1 MEHLFKVTTKA
12 LGARIE
18 KEFKEND
25 IWQSS
30 FSDVRVKL
38 NECMRVCRGW
48 KDRTTELTRE
58 FWRGQNE
65 KHKWDGK
72 PFFDPYLE
80 NMIIRINV
88 IFELRSQHDELLR
101 LLTQEERERLK
112 VNSTFDPFRKIN
124 SFYTNE
130 YQTGDWN
137 RAIKEYESILEPME
151 KEICAKLRSDYLSDT
166 KATASQQLREF
177 QRWKGLLSKESIKR
191 ELQQDRETLL
201 ARITGEVA
209 KFKEEFNMRTGQSL
223 DAIPGMEKPPQSM
236 NVSETVSAIIWS
248 R

>member
-88 IFELRSQHDELLR
+88 IFELRSQHDELLACKWWWR
-101 LLTQEERERLK
+101 YQSPGKMGESGDFYSFG
-112 VNSTFDPFRKIN
+112 STSCRP
-124 SFYTNE
+124 
-130 YQTGDWN
+130 TGN
-137 RAIKEYESILEPME
+137 YEHDYIME
-151 KEICAKLRSDYLSDT
+151 KWIRILRYHSS
-166 KATASQQLREF
+166 F
-177 QRWKGLLSKESIKR
+177 QTR
-191 ELQQDRETLL
+191 
-201 ARITGEVA
+201 AV
-209 KFKEEFNMRTGQSL
+209 
-223 DAIPGMEKPPQSM
+223 
-236 NVSETVSAIIWS
+236 VS
-248 R
+248 